1 MSHLP
6 EKNKKNLIV
15 QSNEITEAA
24 YYLSLQAKRVI
35 WICLS
40 QIRRDAEH
48 DGSFVVHVSDYQ
60 KLFNVSGPVASLD
73 VKQALS
79 EISKSTVTFHPKVG
93 EYEEI
98 ERPWLS
104 ETAVK
109 RGRGSYRV
117 EFNSK
122 LMPYVQGLS
131 EQFTSFY
138 LAECGK
144 INNSRTIRLYESLCQ
159 FRSSGVWAVT
169 PGWLSERYQL
179 PKSQQENFAEMKR
192 GFIEPAIKRINKET
206 PLMVSYITRQDD
218 SGKVVKVVFNIVD
231 NQLKL
236 SQSAS
241 TILNDR
247 A

>member
-1 MSHLP
+1 MSNIT

-48 DGSFVVHVSDYQ
+48 DGSFIVNVSDYQ
-60 KLFNVSGPVASLD
+60 KLFNVSAQVASLD
-73 VKQALS
+73 VKVALS
-79 EISKSTVTFHPKVG
+79 QIGKSTVTFHPKEG

-109 RGRGSYRV
+109 RGRGTYRV

-131 EQFTSFY
+131 EKFTTFY

-144 INNSRTIRLYESLCQ
+144 LNNARTIRLYESLCQ
-159 FRSSGVWAVT
+159 FRSSGIWAVS
-169 PGWLSERYQL
+169 PNWLAIRYVL

-192 GFIEPAIKRINKET
+192 SFIDPALQRINNET
-206 PLMVSYITRQDD
+206 PLKVSYVTKQDD
-218 SGKVVKVVFNIVD
+218 SGKVVKVFFTIVD

-236 SQSAS
+236 SQPTPS
-241 TILNDR
+241 
-247 A
+247 